1 MVSKL
6 KYILQYDI
14 FYCIFDQINAAMV
27 NVVNPKLSNFLTFK
41 YLSISSICVSKAA
54 NVVRMNH
61 SNTNCHSITLIPWL
75 KHTG

>member
-14 FYCIFDQINAAMV
+14 FNCIFDQINAAMV
-27 NVVNPKLSNFLTFK
+27 NVVNPKLSNFLTLK

-54 NVVRMNH
+54 NVV
-61 SNTNCHSITLIPWL
+61 
-75 KHTG
+75 